1 MSRRRSELLRG
12 SMSMAAA
19 AGLLV
24 GPPVAL
30 ATFVGWPLPRR
41 LPSPSGAEQA
51 IRIGIPDEVLVN
63 GLAVVVWLVWA
74 QLAVALL
81 AEVVATMRG
90 RPTARL
96 PLMPGMQQAAARLVS
111 GMLMMAGT
119 LHPSA
124 AGAAPPP
131 SIPPAPAAQVEVVTW
146 SIDDGVQP
154 ERVIDRERAEVAAPS
169 APTIT
174 VQRHDSL
181 WSIAERTLGDGL
193 RWAEIRNLNVGR
205 TMPDGHTIAADGDL
219 LRPGWVLLLPPDAA
233 AQPDTQGPPPVL
245 AEVVVAPGEHLWSIA
260 VDRVEDDLDRRPTP
274 TEVDRYWREL
284 VDANH
289 ERLPDPNVVHAGQ
302 TVTVPPTPYASA
314 GPPPAPPPPAPPAPP
329 PPSSPPG
336 QRPPADP
343 EPDPSADPVDEGAS
357 RDTTPRAEADDPDDT
372 SQVPVAPIVIGGLA
386 SAALAVGVARAVRSG
401 RRRFSI
407 LHPGRAA
414 PSTSEPDRTLHRQA
428 VARADEGAV
437 DQLHSALHHLA
448 RSLADLRAPCR
459 PRVVQHSEAYMD
471 VLLDQVC
478 TQPPAGWTVT
488 TDPGVWTLDQT
499 IDLPPG
505 DISAAPL
512 LVTLGQPDDDG
523 QVYVDLEAEGLVSLV
538 GDDEA
543 SRGLARSMV
552 MELLLRSTAD
562 APEVFVV
569 GELLDPSVTEDFG
582 HATVVDDWDAI
593 AADLGVWVEQTHR
606 AIETNGWGNGFVGR
620 GADPAHDVLAPLA
633 VIAASA
639 PPKGVLDA
647 LTTCRPSTVGVV
659 IVGPVD
665 APATTIECRAGRVT
679 VPALGLTCT
688 SQTVDTE
695 QAADIARLVRSAEEV
710 ELPRPHPDEEPEPDV
725 EETEGD
731 DVDTSEPEYDVLVR
745 LLGDITIEGGRKGI
759 APKPTAVIAYVAIH
773 RSVSSEQLQDACWS
787 EPGLTDHRRRL
798 RDLMSQCR
806 AGIGANNLPTSHDGR
821 YSAGPRLVT
830 DTELFE
836 RRVARAANLPPA
848 EAADVYREALGLV
861 TGKVFS
867 YPSRARSSYTW
878 IDVENLVNR
887 WEVRIAGVAQQCA
900 ETYIDLGEP
909 ETAAEVLHSIA
920 AALPLHSGLAEA
932 LMRAHAAAD
941 NRQAVLSAYAAYIKG
956 LDDLDLDVEDSVHA
970 TFDLLTRSA
979 STSTE

>member
-1 MSRRRSELLRG
+1 
-12 SMSMAAA
+12 MSMAAA

-41 LPSPSGAEQA
+41 LPSRSGAEQA

-63 GLAVVVWLVWA
+63 GLAVVIWLVWA
-74 QLAVALL
+74 QLAVAVL

-154 ERVIDRERAEVAAPS
+154 ARVIDRERAEVAAPS

-329 PPSSPPG
+329 PPSSPPE

-343 EPDPSADPVDEGAS
+343 EPDPSADPVDEGAA

-386 SAALAVGVARAVRSG
+386 SAALAVGVAGAVRSG

-647 LTTCRPSTVGVV
+647 LTTCWPSTVGVV

-695 QAADIARLVRSAEEV
+695 EAADIARLVRSAEEV

>member
-1 MSRRRSELLRG
+1 MSRRRSEILRG

-41 LPSPSGAEQA
+41 LPSLSGAEQA

-63 GLAVVVWLVWA
+63 GLAIVIWLVWA

-111 GMLMMAGT
+111 GVLMMAGT

-131 SIPPAPAAQVEVVTW
+131 SIPPAPVAQVEVVTW
-146 SIDDGVQP
+146 SIDDDVQP
-154 ERVIDRERAEVAAPS
+154 ERVIDRERAEVAVPS

-174 VQRHDSL
+174 VERHDSL

-219 LRPGWVLLLPPDAA
+219 LRPGWVLLLPPDAM
-233 AQPDTQGPPPVL
+233 AQPDTQGPPPVP

-260 VDRVEDDLDRRPTP
+260 ADRVEDDLERRPTP

-289 ERLPDPNVVHAGQ
+289 ERLPDPNLVHAGQ
-302 TVTVPPTPYASA
+302 TLTVPPTPYASA
-314 GPPPAPPPPAPPAPP
+314 GPPPAPPPAPPAFPPPSAPPAP
-329 PPSSPPG
+329 
-336 QRPPADP
+336 RPPVDP
-343 EPDPSADPVDEGAS
+343 EPDPSADPVDEDAV
-357 RDTTPRAEADDPDDT
+357 RDTTPRAAADDRDDT
-372 SQVPVAPIVIGGLA
+372 SHVPVAPIVIGGLA

-414 PSTSEPDRTLHRQA
+414 SSTGETDRTLHRQA
-428 VARADEGAV
+428 LARADEGAV

-448 RSLADLRAPCR
+448 LSLADLHAPCR
-459 PRVVQHSEAYMD
+459 PRIVQHSEAHLD
-471 VLLDQVC
+471 VLLDQAC
-478 TQPPAGWTVT
+478 PQPPAGWTVT

-505 DISAAPL
+505 DMSAVPL

-543 SRGLARSMV
+543 SLGLARSMA
-552 MELLLRSTAD
+552 MELLFRSNAD

-569 GELLDPSVTEDFG
+569 GELLDPSVTQGFD

-639 PPKGVLDA
+639 PPQGVLDA

-659 IVGPVD
+659 VVGAVD
-665 APATTIECRAGRVT
+665 APATSIECRAGLVT

-688 SQTVDTE
+688 GQTVDTE
-695 QAADIARLVRSAEEV
+695 GAADIARLVRSAEEV
-710 ELPRPHPDEEPEPDV
+710 ELPGPDPEEATDPDPG
-725 EETEGD
+725 EAED
-731 DVDTSEPEYDVLVR
+731 IDVDTSEPEYDVLVR
-745 LLGDITIEGGRKGI
+745 LLGDIAIEGGRKGI
-759 APKPTAVIAYVAIH
+759 APKPTAVIAYIAIH

-787 EPGLTDHRRRL
+787 EPGLADHRRRL

-806 AGIGANNLPTSHDGR
+806 AGVGTNHLPTSHDGR

-836 RRVARAANLPPA
+836 RRVARAAGMPAA
-848 EAADVYREALGLV
+848 EAAYVYRDALGLV

-867 YPSRARSSYTW
+867 YPSRARASFAW

-909 ETAAEVLHSIA
+909 ETAAEVLLSIT

-932 LMRAHAAAD
+932 LMWAHASAG
-941 NRQAVLSAYAAYIKG
+941 NIHAVRSAYAAYIKG
-956 LDDLDLDVEDSVHA
+956 LDGLDLDVEDSVQA
-970 TFDLLTRSA
+970 TFDRLLRAESG
-979 STSTE
+979 STK

>member
-1 MSRRRSELLRG
+1 MSRRRLEILRG

-41 LPSPSGAEQA
+41 PPSLSGAEQA

-81 AEVVATMRG
+81 AEIVATMRG

-111 GMLMMAGT
+111 GVLMMVGT
-119 LHPSA
+119 LHPSV

-131 SIPPAPAAQVEVVTW
+131 SIPSAPAAQVEVVTW
-146 SIDDGVQP
+146 SIDDDVQP
-154 ERVIDRERAEVAAPS
+154 ERVIDSERVEVAGPS

-174 VQRHDSL
+174 VERHDSL

-205 TMPDGHTIAADGDL
+205 TMPDGHTITADGDL
-219 LRPGWVLLLPPDAA
+219 LRPGWVLLLPPDSM
-233 AQPDTQGPPPVL
+233 AQPDTQGPPPVP

-260 VDRVEDDLDRRPTP
+260 ADRVEDDLERRPTP

-289 ERLPDPNVVHAGQ
+289 ERLPDPNLVHAGQ
-302 TVTVPPTPYASA
+302 TLTVPPTPYASA
-314 GPPPAPPPPAPPAPP
+314 GPPPAPPPAPPAPP
-329 PPSSPPG
+329 PPSA
-336 QRPPADP
+336 PPAPGPPVDP
-343 EPDPSADPVDEGAS
+343 EPDPSADPADEGAV
-357 RDTTPRAEADDPDDT
+357 RNTTPRAAADDRDDT
-372 SQVPVAPIVIGGLA
+372 SHVPVAPIVIGGLA
-386 SAALAVGVARAVRSG
+386 SAALAVGIARAVRSG

-407 LHPGRAA
+407 LHPGSAA
-414 PSTSEPDRTLHRQA
+414 PSTSDADRTLHRQV

-448 RSLADLRAPCR
+448 SALADLRAPCR
-459 PRVVQHSEAYMD
+459 PRVVQHSEAHLD
-471 VLLDQVC
+471 VLLDQAC
-478 TQPPAGWTVT
+478 PQPPAGWTVT

-505 DISAAPL
+505 DISAVPL

-543 SRGLARSMV
+543 SLGLARSMA
-552 MELLLRSTAD
+552 MELLLRSNAD

-569 GELLDPSVTEDFG
+569 GELLDPSVAQGFD

-639 PPKGVLDA
+639 PPQGVLDVLA
-647 LTTCRPSTVGVV
+647 TCRPSTVGVV
-659 IVGPVD
+659 VVGAVD
-665 APATTIECRAGRVT
+665 APATTIECRAGLVT

-688 SQTVDTE
+688 GQTVDTE
-695 QAADIARLVRSAEEV
+695 SAADIARLVRSAEEV
-710 ELPRPHPDEEPEPDV
+710 ELPWPDDDEEPEPDPG
-725 EETEGD
+725 ETEGD

-745 LLGDITIEGGRKGI
+745 LLGDITVEGGRKGI
-759 APKPTAVIAYVAIH
+759 APKPTAVIAYIAIH

-787 EPGLTDHRRRL
+787 EPGLADHRRRL

-806 AGIGANNLPTSHDGR
+806 AGVGTNHLPTSHDGR

-878 IDVENLVNR
+878 IDAENLVNR

-909 ETAAEVLHSIA
+909 EAAADVLHSVT

-932 LMRAHAAAD
+932 LMRAHAAAG
-941 NRQAVLSAYAAYIKG
+941 NRQAVLSAYAAYTKG
-956 LDDLDLDVEDSVHA
+956 LDDLDLDVEESVQA
-970 TFDLLTRSA
+970 TFDRLVGAEPA
-979 STSTE
+979 STR